1 MKKGSVD
8 DCKKYCDSVPNCH
21 SFDYQKK
28 KKQCYLKD
36 KQLNGNEPLECWDS
50 MFTVYKDCIQ
60 GTKQIRKLI
69 IVFNKLEK
77 NEKVGVDRL
86 SRVDIQDVSL
96 PFLLQE

>member
-1 MKKGSVD
+1 MISFIFDNIANPTCIYEKLAFAVAKEYAGENVGMKKGSVD

-28 KKQCYLKD
+28 KKECYLKD

-60 GTKQIRKLI
+60 GTK
-69 IVFNKLEK
+69 
-77 NEKVGVDRL
+77 
-86 SRVDIQDVSL
+86 
-96 PFLLQE
+96 